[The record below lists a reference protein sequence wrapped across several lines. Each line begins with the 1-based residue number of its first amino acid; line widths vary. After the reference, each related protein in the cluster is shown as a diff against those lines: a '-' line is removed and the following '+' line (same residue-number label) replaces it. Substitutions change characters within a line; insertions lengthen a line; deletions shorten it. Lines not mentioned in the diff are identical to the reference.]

1 MGGRSIRRACPL
13 LFPKNESVARG
24 EGQQRTRVKSRGG
37 CLTGHLRNDLQSGLS
52 ALAYG
57 CCHMILSSSIFHSP
71 MSLFGLLKEV
81 AHPARRPAWETV
93 DLTLGTAKAFKSF
106 KTCTSGKAIQGIW
119 ATLLPNKNSLL
130 FYCASH
136 SVGLRGDWKRN
147 QTWES
152 KLRTGHLGSSCR
164 HGSPGLFVSVCVYTC
179 LEIEAV
185 LDDPGQ

>member
-1 MGGRSIRRACPL
+1 MGLCASEAGSHSHRTKHCGCDGGGSGRAVGGRSIRRACPL

-37 CLTGHLRNDLQSGLS
+37 CLTGHLRKDLQSGLS

-93 DLTLGTAKAFKSF
+93 DVTLGTAKAFKSF
-106 KTCTSGKAIQGIW
+106 KTCTLERRFRGFGPLCCPIKTAFCFIVPVFLLISEETGKEI
-119 ATLLPNKNSLL
+119 
-130 FYCASH
+130 
-136 SVGLRGDWKRN
+136 R
-147 QTWES
+147 
-152 KLRTGHLGSSCR
+152 
-164 HGSPGLFVSVCVYTC
+164 PGKVS
-179 LEIEAV
+179 
-185 LDDPGQ
+185 